1 MRRQRPNATLAAWNL
16 VGTVEFHRQVEG
28 QSDADA
34 FAQALDQV
42 SDAERWGL
50 DAIWLAEIHQQA
62 ERSVLSA
69 PLTVAAAIATRTS
82 RIKIGTAVQVLPLCH
97 PLRLA
102 EETATIDQI
111 SRGRLL
117 LGAGRSG
124 NPRGYAAYGV
134 PYSESRER
142 FYETLDILKRAWTQP
157 QLFLSGQVLAVR

>member
-1 MRRQRPNATLAAWNL
+1 MEFGWYH
-16 VGTVEFHRQVEG
+16 EFHRQVEG

-34 FAQALDQV
+34 FAQALEQV

-117 LGAGRSG
+117 LGAGAAAILGDMRLMGCRIARAASGSMRRWRS
-124 NPRGYAAYGV
+124 
-134 PYSESRER
+134 
-142 FYETLDILKRAWTQP
+142 
-157 QLFLSGQVLAVR
+157 